1 MSIYEKTPAY
11 CERVAHIAE
20 KAMPICKG
28 MAKLYLMFH
37 EKTTTV
43 FERRKHM
50 KKILCLVSAMSMV
63 LAFVSTAMAA
73 SFSSGGFS
81 NQFQSTDYLGKQS
94 GQKWGASTSIS
105 LSSLGG
111 TISVQPVNELTQA
124 SGNTVNF
131 TYATS
136 RSSTMTNRN
145 YNRIHV
151 LVKNTGTGTASV
163 IGTFQNSAS

>member
-1 MSIYEKTPAY
+1 LSIYEKTPAY

-50 KKILCLVSAMSMV
+50 KKILCLVSAMAMV

-73 SFSSGGFS
+73 SFSSGGLAI
-81 NQFQSTDYLGKQS
+81 QST
-94 GQKWGASTSIS
+94 
-105 LSSLGG
+105 
-111 TISVQPVNELTQA
+111 
-124 SGNTVNF
+124 
-131 TYATS
+131 
-136 RSSTMTNRN
+136 
-145 YNRIHV
+145 YNI
-151 LVKNTGTGTASV
+151 
-163 IGTFQNSAS
+163 F

>member
-1 MSIYEKTPAY
+1 
-11 CERVAHIAE
+11 
-20 KAMPICKG
+20 
-28 MAKLYLMFH
+28 
-37 EKTTTV
+37 
-43 FERRKHM
+43 M
-50 KKILCLVSAMSMV
+50 KKILCLVSAMAMV

-81 NQFQSTDYLGKQS
+81 TQFQSTDYLGKQS

-145 YNRIHV
+145 YTRIHV